1 MSYKNNQ
8 KNKNN
13 KRQKK
18 KSREKT
24 HRKTR
29 ICSMQHPSSTK
40 IQSEKER
47 SASLNTFYEI
57 FHPLKCV
64 SSKRNVF
71 GDAVHIRH
79 IISGISETRG

>member
-1 MSYKNNQ
+1 
-8 KNKNN
+8 
-13 KRQKK
+13 
-18 KSREKT
+18 
-24 HRKTR
+24 
-29 ICSMQHPSSTK
+29 MQHPSSTK

-71 GDAVHIRH
+71 GDAVHKDKSD
-79 IISGISETRG
+79 ISDVSKTRG